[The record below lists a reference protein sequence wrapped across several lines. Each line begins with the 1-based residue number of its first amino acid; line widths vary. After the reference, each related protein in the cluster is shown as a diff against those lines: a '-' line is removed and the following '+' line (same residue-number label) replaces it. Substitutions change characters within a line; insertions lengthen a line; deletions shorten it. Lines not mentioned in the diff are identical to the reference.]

1 MVCEPSFDF
10 FYGIN
15 ELGYGDFYLSPFSLL
30 MLIEFSFLGSDS
42 FLLV

>member
-1 MVCEPSFDF
+1 MNLPLIFF

-15 ELGYGDFYLSPFSLL
+15 ELGYGDFYLSSSSLL